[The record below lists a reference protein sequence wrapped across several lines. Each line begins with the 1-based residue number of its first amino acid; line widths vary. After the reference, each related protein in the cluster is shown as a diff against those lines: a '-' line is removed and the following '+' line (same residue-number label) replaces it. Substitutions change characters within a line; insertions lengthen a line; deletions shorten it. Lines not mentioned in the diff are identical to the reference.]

1 MLPIT
6 IVSTISLW
14 LDKSQEFQAQTQT
27 NDLHLQEKAT
37 QSPSHQ
43 KQIEFEEQNN
53 ANKNR

>member
-53 ANKNR
+53 ANKNK